1 MLLPR
6 FVGSAISLSVLRAI
20 TFSLRNTAMLS
31 PNHSSSRLRTTA
43 SWFRRR
49 LRQGRQNEAQRKL
62 NATLERL
69 EHRMRAVSEHVE
81 GQIHGF
87 GETVARHV
95 GDLGGRLERLEAAH
109 WKLGDEMRR
118 IAADDRESLGQQR
131 EWLGQQREW
140 LGEQLL
146 QQTAHLRDEV
156 AALRHELAGLLA
168 SNTAGLESRL
178 EVLPA
183 HRDAVLDR
191 IGQTHDDLYRHINQ
205 AAQLRELYHRDLVQM
220 LDRVARILPP
230 AEVEITT
237 EHPIAVDSDDHKFP
251 WGTMNDNTRSP
262 RFVRACEAMFAGPI
276 QFMDLGCS
284 GGGLVLDFLLRGH
297 RAIGVEGSDFSRRA
311 QRAEWRLLPG
321 HLFTADVTRP
331 FTLRQ
336 RDCGETTR
344 CHVISAWE
352 VLEHIAE
359 RDLAP
364 LFQNI
369 ARHLRPEGV
378 FVGSVTTVPDGDPAR
393 GAVYHQTVQPRPWW
407 EAKFRELGF
416 ESVSQHSF
424 TFRDYCRLTGNGP
437 LDPDLSLNPDI
448 GFHFVLRL
456 TAA

>member
-1 MLLPR
+1 
-6 FVGSAISLSVLRAI
+6 
-20 TFSLRNTAMLS
+20 MLS
-31 PNHSSSRLRTTA
+31 PNHSSTRLRSTA

-49 LRQGRQNEAQRKL
+49 LRQGRQSEAQRKL

-69 EHRMRAVSEHVE
+69 EHRVRAVAEHVE

-87 GETVARHV
+87 GETVARHT

-109 WKLGDEMRR
+109 WKLGDELRHL
-118 IAADDRESLGQQR
+118 AADNRESLR
-131 EWLGQQREW
+131 D
-140 LGEQLL
+140 QLL

-168 SNTAGLESRL
+168 SNTAGLETRL
-178 EVLPA
+178 EALPA
-183 HRDAVLDR
+183 HRDALLDR
-191 IGQTHDDLYRHINQ
+191 ISQTHDDLYRHINQ
-205 AAQLRELYHRDLVQM
+205 AAQLRDLYHRDLVQM
-220 LDRVARILPP
+220 LDRVARILPR
-230 AEVEITT
+230 AEVEIAT

-262 RFVRACEAMFAGPI
+262 RFVSACETMFAAPI

-284 GGGLVLDFLLRGH
+284 GGGLVLDFVLRGH
-297 RAIGVEGSDFSRRA
+297 RAIGVEGSDYSRRA

-321 HLFTADVTRP
+321 HLFTADITRP
-331 FTLRQ
+331 FTIRQ
-336 RDCGETTR
+336 RDGGETTR

-352 VLEHIAE
+352 VLEHLAE

-369 ARHLRPEGV
+369 ARHLRPEGI

-416 ESVSQHSF
+416 EPVSQHAFS
-424 TFRDYCRLTGNGP
+424 FRDYCRLTGNGP
-437 LDPDLSLNPDI
+437 LDPDLSLRPEI
-448 GFHFVLRL
+448 GFHFVLRQ